1 MPTTVTNTPI
11 SSVLGAGTNEVRT
24 PKNELDKDAFLK
36 LLVAQMRYQDPTA
49 PMDTSA
55 LMAQTSQLTTVEK
68 LTEMAET
75 SRAAFDVQQRI
86 GAASLV
92 GRQVAWTDYD
102 GTTKSG
108 TVSAVSLIGPTP
120 VLRVGDTDVA
130 LDKVTAVTAAA
141 TSTTTG
147 SGA

>member
-11 SSVLGAGTNEVRT
+11 SSVLGTGADAVRT

-68 LTEMAET
+68 LTEMAAT
-75 SRAAFDVQQRI
+75 SRLAYDMQQRI

-92 GRQVAWTDYD
+92 GRQVAWTDFD
-102 GTTKSG
+102 GTTKGG
-108 TVSAVSLIGPTP
+108 TVSAVQLDGATP

-130 LDKVTAVTAAA
+130 LDKVTAVVAAP
-141 TSTTTG
+141 TSTTG

>member
-75 SRAAFDVQQRI
+75 SGAAFDVQQRI

-108 TVSAVSLIGPTP
+108 TVSAVSLDRPHP
-120 VLRVGDTDVA
+120 C
-130 LDKVTAVTAAA
+130 TARR
-141 TSTTTG
+141 
-147 SGA
+147 